1 VHAANSIDSTPHQ
14 PYNHFTCRLSAN
26 QLNVPK
32 EVFMKCTLLTVLMIA
47 TATIAE
53 AQQPSTLDN
62 NTRVMAMGD
71 SITAGYGAVPV
82 TNGYAYVLY
91 RTGVYDAA
99 TNTTF
104 ANAAVPNSTSAHV
117 LNLQVPSATQV
128 FFPHVIVMT
137 VGGNDLLSIFNVGAD
152 PVVVL
157 QTFRMNL
164 AAILGQLCAGLPET
178 RIYIGNLYNI
188 ENFVVPTAPIIDA
201 FNQIVGGVT
210 SLVNAGVCSNRVKV
224 ADIHAAFERPQQ
236 GLLMFNRPGAHAAE
250 PHPTNAGHQAIA
262 QAFIDV
268 K

>member
-1 VHAANSIDSTPHQ
+1 
-14 PYNHFTCRLSAN
+14 
-26 QLNVPK
+26 
-32 EVFMKCTLLTVLMIA
+32 MKCILLTLLMIA
-47 TATIAE
+47 TAARAQ

-91 RTGVYDAA
+91 RSGVYDAM

-104 ANAAVPNSTSAHV
+104 ANAAVPNSTSGHV
-117 LNLQVPSATQV
+117 LNFQVPSATQV

-137 VGGNDLLSIFNVGAD
+137 VGGNDLLSIFKVGAN
-152 PVVVL
+152 PAQVL
-157 QTFRMNL
+157 NTFQTNL
-164 AAILGQLCAGLPET
+164 IGILNQLCAGLPET

-201 FNQIVGGVT
+201 FNQTVSGVT
-210 SLVNAGVCSNRVKV
+210 TLVNGGICSQRVKV
-224 ADIHAAFERPQQ
+224 ADIHAAFEGQQQ

-262 QAFIDV
+262 QAFIDA